1 MDNNRVTVRYAK
13 ALVELALEQNNLEEV
28 DRDIRVFFWA
38 LQLYPDFLAYIIN
51 PGNSSK
57 DKYIR
62 INTLFSDDF
71 HPLSMNFLHL
81 VFNKKREYFLKEI
94 CRNIIDM
101 ARRKRGIITAHLDF
115 ATEPDDKA
123 VALIREKFESRLNT
137 KIEMS
142 SDTNPELIGGFI
154 FTIDGQQYDASIAS
168 RIKAIKK
175 QLQLKE

>member
-1 MDNNRVTVRYAK
+1 MDTNRVTVRYAK
-13 ALVELALEQNNLEEV
+13 ALVELAVEQNNLEEV
-28 DRDIRVFFWA
+28 DRDIRVLFSA
-38 LQLYPDFLAYIIN
+38 LQLYPDFSAYVIN

-57 DKYIR
+57 DKYTR
-62 INTLFSDDF
+62 ISAIFSDDF
-71 HPLSMNFLHL
+71 NPLSLNFLHL

-101 ARRKRGIITAHLDF
+101 ARRKRGIITAHLNF
-115 ATEPDDKA
+115 AYSPDEQS
-123 VALIREKFESRLNT
+123 VALIKEKFESRLNT

-142 SDTNPELIGGFI
+142 SETNPELMGGFI